1 MVFFIIY
8 AVLGYWATGQTI
20 YAGKVIIHAFGQLF
34 LQRLIVGTLLGWILI
49 PIAVIKLFFTKR

>member
-20 YAGKVIIHAFGQLF
+20 YVGKVVVHDFGLLF
-34 LQRLIVGTLLGWILI
+34 LQRLIVGTLFGWILI
-49 PIAVIKLFFTKR
+49 PVAVIKLLR